1 MIPILSATGDH
12 SFASEGEQV
21 RNEQYRSLW
30 ALTAIMLLLSCNVSA
45 QDDLS
50 QRITDFVQTNMAEHE
65 VMGTVLAVVTD
76 DEVIYNRGFGVKNM
90 YTMEPETSQSLFHMA
105 SVTKTFVAAAL
116 MPLHEKGLL
125 DVDAPG

>member
-1 MIPILSATGDH
+1 M
-12 SFASEGEQV
+12 

-30 ALTAIMLLLSCNVSA
+30 AMMAIMSLLSCNVSA

-50 QRITDFVQTNMAEHE
+50 QRITGFVQTNMAEHE
-65 VMGTVLAVVTD
+65 VTGMVLAVVTD